1 MVVILTNQQMIKPKV
16 KEVEGEIEKTVSIT
30 DTAISNITEQK
41 KPKIKATKEVKKEIV
56 QEVKELSDKKL
67 KKDDLIIFTW

>member
-1 MVVILTNQQMIKPKV
+1 MVVTLTNQQMIKPKV

>member
-1 MVVILTNQQMIKPKV
+1 MVVTLTNQQMIKPKV

-56 QEVKELSDKKL
+56 QEVKELTDKKL